1 MAEELTA
8 TRYLHRC
15 GEVEDE
21 ADHGGPLVRLS
32 VEEGGREEAG
42 ALGLD
47 YADVG
52 PVWER
57 GRGGWQTATRG
68 PKGKGGRE

>member
-1 MAEELTA
+1 MAEEPTA
-8 TRYLHRC
+8 TWYLHRY
-15 GEVEDE
+15 GDVEDE
-21 ADHGGPLVRLS
+21 ADHGGPLS

-47 YADVG
+47 WADAG

-57 GRGGWQTATRG
+57 GRGGWRTTARG